1 MHPTNKNK
9 KQINKSETRAELR
22 AFLIPK
28 KEEVHS
34 TKNKKVNNDDIEG
47 KNCIAEKEKEEKTRD
62 ELWEEVYPE
71 KAK

>member
-9 KQINKSETRAELR
+9 KQINKSETRTELR
-22 AFLIPK
+22 AFLISK
-28 KEEVHS
+28 KEEVYS
-34 TKNKKVNNDDIEG
+34 TKNKENNVDTEG